1 MSCDG
6 LFLHQ
11 IHQQMKKHLPAKI
24 NKVYCISDTELLLH
38 CRGNRENFKL
48 LVSTHPQYA
57 RMNITTRSY
66 PTPEVPSNFTMLLR
80 KHLENGIILD
90 FHQVGLDRV
99 FYFDVQVRNEIGD
112 LVVSR
117 LYIELMG
124 KYANIILCDE
134 KGKIIDAMKR
144 IPPFEN
150 TKRIIVPTAMY
161 TPVEIQ
167 DKKDPITDTIEIDE
181 TLPLYKQFHGFSP
194 LLSQE
199 FEYRMHNGEKFED
212 IMQAILTSDK
222 LYFYTIEKGFE
233 YHCIPLTHLG
243 ENPKCY
249 DMMEGFDVL
258 YYSKEEKERI
268 RQQTGDLFRFVNKE
282 LTKLKNKLVKLKET
296 LDEAQ
301 DCDKYRIYGELLYAY
316 GYQVEKGAKQALLP
330 DFETGEDVKIPLD
343 PKFDARYNA
352 KKMYQKYTKG
362 KNAQTIVAEQIAICE
377 NEIAYF
383 ELLQTQL
390 ELANFDDAKE
400 IRTEL
405 ANKGYMKALVSKVRK
420 KKPTVPS
427 YITYQVEEALIHV
440 GKNNIQNDYLTWKLA
455 KRDDYWFHT
464 KDMHGSHV
472 IVQCQELNE
481 TIIRAAANLAALY
494 SKGRNSSSVPVN
506 YTQVR
511 NLKKVPAS
519 ALGFVTLGSYKTI
532 YIDPEEDFEK
542 EYLKIK

>member
-6 LFLHQ
+6 LLLHQ
-11 IHQQMKKHLPAKI
+11 IHQLMKEHLPAKI

-38 CRGNRENFKL
+38 CRGNHENFKL

-57 RMNITTRSY
+57 RMNITNRNY

-134 KGKIIDAMKR
+134 NGKIIDAMKR

-150 TKRIIVPTAMY
+150 TKRIIVPTAKY

-167 DKKDPITDTIEIDE
+167 DKKDPLASQIEIDDS
-181 TLPLYKQFHGFSP
+181 LPLYKQFHGFSP
-194 LLSQE
+194 LLSLE

-212 IMQAILTSDK
+212 ILQAILKSDK
-222 LYFYTIEKGFE
+222 LYFYQLEKGFE

-243 ENPKCY
+243 ESYKCY

-258 YYSKEEKERI
+258 YYHKEEKDRI

-282 LTKLKNKLVKLKET
+282 LVKLKNKLVKLQDTIE
-296 LDEAQ
+296 EAQ

-316 GYQVEKGAKQALLP
+316 GNQVEKGAKSASFP
-330 DFETGEDVKIPLD
+330 DFETNELITIPLD
-343 PKFDARYNA
+343 PKLDARYNA

-383 ELLQTQL
+383 ELLQSQL
-390 ELANFDDAKE
+390 EQASFEDAKE
-400 IRTEL
+400 IRSEL
-405 ANKGYMKALVSKVRK
+405 SSKGYMKQLVSKVRK

-427 YITYQVEEALIHV
+427 YITYQVEDALIHV

-455 KRDDYWFHT
+455 KREDYWFHV

-481 TIIRAAANLAALY
+481 PIIRAAANLAALY
-494 SKGRNSSSVPVN
+494 SQGRSSSSVPVN
-506 YTQVR
+506 YTQVKQ
-511 NLKKVPAS
+511 LKKVPNS
-519 ALGFVTLGSYKTI
+519 ALGFVTLGNYKTI
-532 YIDPEEDFEK
+532 YIDPEEDLEQQYK
-542 EYLKIK
+542 RIK

>member
-11 IHQQMKKHLPAKI
+11 IHQLMKQHLPAKI
-24 NKVYCISDTELLLH
+24 NKLYCISNTELLLH

-48 LVSTHPQYA
+48 LISTHPQYA

-99 FYFDVQVRNEIGD
+99 FYFDVQVRSEIGD

-134 KGKIIDAMKR
+134 NGKIIDAMKR

-161 TPVEIQ
+161 TPVDIQ
-167 DKKDPITDTIEIDE
+167 DKKDPFDE
-181 TLPLYKQFHGFSP
+181 NIVINEHEPLYKQFHGFSP

-199 FEYRMHNGEKFED
+199 VEYRLHNGEKFEV
-212 IMQAILTSDK
+212 IMQQISTSNK
-222 LYFYTIEKGFE
+222 LYFYELEKGFE
-233 YHCIPLTHLG
+233 YHCIPLTHL
-243 ENPKCY
+243 NKDYKCY

-258 YYSKEEKERI
+258 YYHKEEKERI
-268 RQQTGDLFRFVNKE
+268 REQTGDLFRFVNKE
-282 LTKLKNKLVKLKET
+282 LTKLRNKLVKLEET
-296 LDEAQ
+296 IEEAQ
-301 DCDKYRIYGELLYAY
+301 GCDKYRIYGELLYAY
-316 GYQVEKGAKQALLP
+316 GDQIERGARKASLP
-330 DFETGEDVKIPLD
+330 DFETGELITFALD

-362 KNAQTIVAEQIAICE
+362 KNAQTIVAEQIEKCK

-383 ELLQTQL
+383 ELLQSQL
-390 ELANFDDAKE
+390 EQANFDDAKE
-400 IRTEL
+400 IRGEL
-405 ANKGYMKALVSKVRK
+405 ANKGYMKQLVSKVRK
-420 KKPTVPS
+420 KKPTIPS
-427 YITYQVEEALIHV
+427 FITYEFEGTLVHV
-440 GKNNIQNDYLTWKLA
+440 GKNNLQNDYLTWKLA
-455 KRDDYWFHT
+455 RKDDYWFHV

-472 IVQCQELNE
+472 IVQSQELSE
-481 TIIRAAANLAALY
+481 ELIRYASNLAALY
-494 SKGRNSSSVPVN
+494 SQGRTSSSVPVN

-511 NLKKVPAS
+511 QLKKVPNS
-519 ALGFVTLGSYKTI
+519 ALGFVTLGNYKTI
-532 YIDPEEDFEK
+532 YIDPDEENE
-542 EYLKIK
+542 LKGKRVK